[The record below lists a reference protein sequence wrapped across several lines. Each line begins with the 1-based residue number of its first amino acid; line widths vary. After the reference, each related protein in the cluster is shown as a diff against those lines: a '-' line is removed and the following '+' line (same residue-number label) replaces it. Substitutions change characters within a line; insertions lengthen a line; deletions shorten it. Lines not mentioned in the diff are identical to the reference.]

1 MHADPKR
8 SASNAAAQS
17 VSKRLLRAFTD
28 LSVARKLQ
36 LTLAATLF
44 GLLISIAMGMRT
56 ASSIGDELSGV
67 GRQQL
72 PAVRNMTLVDMMHD
86 GIRAGVYGILI
97 AHQKKD
103 AAALDAAEKEL
114 ADLCANLR
122 EYAGNI
128 EGLEIA
134 APTRAAIEQAK
145 PAIDDYIAVAT
156 SIGGLA
162 RADKATEMATAMTQF
177 EAGFEALEERLE
189 KLGELIE
196 VDADQAVA
204 RGEEVAA
211 SAFWQSLLMLGLIGS
226 VSVAFSAF
234 VGRRIVNPLNAA
246 VEVLESGDL
255 QKLADVDSLDEI
267 GRMARAVT
275 ATVGAIERQK
285 ADMARVVSMM
295 ENAPINMLY
304 ADADGAVR
312 YQNPA
317 SKSAVARIASGLGM
331 QAEAV
336 VGSPIVAFFRTCKK
350 QPSGLQDGSGLPFRD
365 VVEIGGETVELQVTA
380 LRDHTGVYLGPMLT
394 WEIKTEQVRLQRQ
407 NEAMAQERQRQAE
420 IERQRVE
427 DQAIRDRRQAE
438 LDQQRIAEEAERDRA
453 AAQALQA
460 KIDSLLQAVDQAAKG
475 DLRQRLEVE
484 GDDAVSKVG
493 GALDVLFADLRT
505 SIAEIARNADEL
517 SSSSTGLRASSNS
530 MFAAAET
537 TTQELANV
545 VTASEEVNRNV
556 QDVSTATDELSARI
570 REIASS
576 ASEAT
581 RVAQSAVEATN
592 VTEATMTRLGES
604 SQKIGEVVKLINTIA
619 QQTNL
624 LALNATIEAARA
636 GEAGRGFA
644 VVANEVKELAN
655 ATSKATGEISQRID
669 AIQGDTKQARSAISK
684 IGEIVHQIS
693 DIQSTIAVAVEE
705 QTATTKEIARTL
717 SETAQG
723 STNIVAT
730 ISRVTQCASETS
742 SGAQNALQSA
752 ESLSQMAGG
761 LSKLVSAFRY

>member
-1 MHADPKR
+1 MRRA
-8 SASNAAAQS
+8 
-17 VSKRLLRAFTD
+17 LRAFAN

-36 LTLAATLF
+36 LTLATTLV
-44 GLLISIAMGMRT
+44 GLVLVVAMSMRT
-56 ASSIGDELSGV
+56 AGSIGDELSGV

-97 AHQKKD
+97 AQQKNDRD
-103 AAALDAAEKEL
+103 AMHAAESEL
-114 ADLCANLR
+114 KDLCGNLR
-122 EYAGNI
+122 EYAANI
-128 EGLEIA
+128 EKLEIA
-134 APTRAAIEQAK
+134 AETRAAIEQTK
-145 PAIDDYIAVAT
+145 PAIEAYVTGAL
-156 SIGGLA
+156 SIGTLVKTNQTEPLA
-162 RADKATEMATAMTQF
+162 AAMTTF
-177 EAGFEALEERLE
+177 ETEFSALEERLE
-189 KLGELIE
+189 MLGELIE
-196 VDADQAVA
+196 SDADKAVT
-204 RGEEVAA
+204 RGEAVAA
-211 SAFWQSLLMLGLIGS
+211 SAFWQLLAMLGLIGG
-226 VSVAFSAF
+226 VSCAFSAF
-234 VGRRIVNPLNAA
+234 VGRRIAQPLNAA

-255 QKLADVDSLDEI
+255 AKLADVNSEDEI

-275 ATVGAIERQK
+275 KTVGAIEQQK

-304 ADADGAVR
+304 ADTDGVVR
-312 YQNPA
+312 YQNP
-317 SKSAVARIASGLGM
+317 SSQKSVAHIAQALGI
-331 QAEAV
+331 AADAV
-336 VGSPIVAFFRTCKK
+336 VGSSIATFFRTCKT
-350 QPSGLQDGSGLPFRD
+350 QPSGLKDGNGLPYHQSAD
-365 VVEIGGETVELQVTA
+365 IGSEHVELLVTP
-380 LRDHTGVYLGPMLT
+380 LRDHTGAFLGPMLT
-394 WEIKTEQVRLQRQ
+394 WEIKTEQVKLLRQ
-407 NEAMAQERQRQAE
+407 NEAMAQERQRQADSDRKRME
-420 IERQRVE
+420 EQALRERREAEVE
-427 DQAIRDRRQAE
+427 
-438 LDQQRIAEEAERDRA
+438 QQRIAEEAERDRT
-453 AAQALQA
+453 AAQALQQ
-460 KIDSLLQAVDQAAKG
+460 KIDKLLGAVDQAAKG
-475 DLRQRLEVE
+475 DLRQQLSVE

-493 GALDVLFADLRT
+493 GALDTLFADLRV
-505 SIAEIARNADEL
+505 SIAEIARNAGDL
-517 SSSSTGLRASSNS
+517 AGSSSGLRESSNS
-530 MFAAAET
+530 MYSAAET
-537 TTQELANV
+537 TTRELSIM

-576 ASEAT
+576 AAEAT
-581 RVAQSAVEATN
+581 RVAESAVEATSA
-592 VTEATMTRLGES
+592 TEATMSRLGES

-669 AIQGDTKQARSAISK
+669 AIQGDTKQARTAINK

-717 SETAQG
+717 AETAQG
-723 STNIVAT
+723 STEIVST

-742 SGAQNALQSA
+742 VGAQNSMQSA
-752 ESLSQMAGG
+752 ESLSKMADG